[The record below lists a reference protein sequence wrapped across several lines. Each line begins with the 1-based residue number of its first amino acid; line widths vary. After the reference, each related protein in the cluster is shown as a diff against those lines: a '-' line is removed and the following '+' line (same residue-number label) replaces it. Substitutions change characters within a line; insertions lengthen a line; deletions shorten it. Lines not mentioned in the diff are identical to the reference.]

1 MPWIACEMWASALYA
16 VITTL
21 ITSLPPV
28 RPEAG
33 QGVEGD
39 PCESEHQ
46 EDEKGESQPDKP
58 PVPVGPQDIGATC
71 QDTDDHCPR
80 CYDEESDLPDGHGA
94 VLIHWPSPRSAA
106 WMASPASPG
115 NGPEWMERRGR
126 SGRGNNPSRPLDPV
140 LPVNAWM
147 EGEVPFHIMPA
158 SPIQTVLHHG
168 PVVPQEDVPGHVRLG
183 MKPPETRSTH
193 HEGCEGT
200 FCLRPHFGRAGV
212 VLGQQQGKMGIV
224 GVDERGSEAVDGE
237 AVMRPDA

>member
-126 SGRGNNPSRPLDPV
+126 SGRRTIPWDRGHQVRERRSSPPLPAPRSGTPRQCVDGSGSTIQHHACQSHPDGPPPRSGRAPGRCTGSRPPGD
-140 LPVNAWM
+140 
-147 EGEVPFHIMPA
+147 EA
-158 SPIQTVLHHG
+158 SG
-168 PVVPQEDVPGHVRLG
+168 NPQHAP
-183 MKPPETRSTH
+183 
-193 HEGCEGT
+193 
-200 FCLRPHFGRAGV
+200 
-212 VLGQQQGKMGIV
+212 
-224 GVDERGSEAVDGE
+224 
-237 AVMRPDA
+237 